1 MALPARADRHHR
13 LHRRGM
19 SGRPLRMGL
28 QALAL
33 AGVAGLLVLL
43 VWKLTHDPG
52 GGVAAQLSQGKH
64 PSAPDFTLKRLDGRG
79 EVELASVKKPRVL
92 DFFASWCYA
101 CPYESKRLQ
110 RFSQRY
116 GERIAFIGVN
126 TTDSSADAKRYV
138 RRYGLTYTIVRE
150 SGRNV
155 LNAWGGLPIPRIF
168 FIDRDGKVIGQM
180 QVEED
185 LPRFLNRLAN
195 EA

>member
-1 MALPARADRHHR
+1 MSQRPARLA
-13 LHRRGM
+13 
-19 SGRPLRMGL
+19 L

-52 GGVAAQLSQGKH
+52 GGVAAQLSQGKR
-64 PSAPDFTLKRLDGRG
+64 PAAPNFTLERLDGRG
-79 EVELASVKKPRVL
+79 AVELASITKPRVL

-101 CPYESKRLQ
+101 CPYQSKRLE
-110 RFSQRY
+110 RFSRQY
-116 GERIAFIGVN
+116 GDKIAFIGVN
-126 TTDSSADAKRYV
+126 TDDFSGDAKKYV

-150 SGRNV
+150 QGRKV
-155 LNAWGGLPIPRIF
+155 LNTWGGLPIPRIF
-168 FIDRDGKVIGQM
+168 FIDRDGKVVGQM

-185 LPRFLNRLAN
+185 LPRFVQRLAN